1 MTETRR
7 VIVVRRGDSSLYEAL
22 RQRYAQDSGVVVI
35 YDRRLAARRSAGT
48 ARLEGP
54 ERRNGERRL
63 PQRSDI
69 LTSRGYYVARPR
81 PAR

>member
-7 VIVVRRGDSSLYEAL
+7 VIVVRRGDSLVYEAL
-22 RQRYAQDSGVVVI
+22 RRRYADDPGVVVI
-35 YDRRLAARRSAGT
+35 YDRRVAKRRIAPAAWP
-48 ARLEGP
+48 EGR

-69 LTSRGYYVARPR
+69 LTSRGFYVARPR